1 MHSSCSAQFCYK
13 YMFVI
18 LLILCASAGSGD
30 AQLTP
35 TFYDE
40 SCPNATSIVRGVIQ
54 EALQTDPRI
63 AASLIRLH
71 FHDCFVNGCDG
82 SILLDNS
89 TSSTSTIDSE
99 KTAFANNNSARGFD
113 VVDSIKTALKNA
125 CPAIVS
131 CADILAIAAEESVA
145 LSGGPSWTVLLGRR
159 DSTTANRTAANAAI
173 PAPTLTLDGLKANF
187 LAVGLNTTDL
197 VALSG
202 AHTFG
207 RARCQSFTNRLYNFS
222 GTGSPDQTLNST
234 YLETLSEICPQ
245 NGNSSVLTNFDPVTP
260 DTFDANYFSNLQ
272 VQKGLLQSDQEL
284 FSTSGADTIDIVN
297 DFSTNQSAF
306 FESFVE
312 SMIKMGNI
320 SPLTGTDGEIRLNCR
335 RVNGDSYGSAA
346 TLVAAY

>member
-1 MHSSCSAQFCYK
+1 MN
-13 YMFVI
+13 I
-18 LLILCASAGSGD
+18 RSGD

-113 VVDSIKTALKNA
+113 VVDSMKTALENA

-131 CADILAIAAEESVA
+131 CADILTIAAEESVA

-159 DSTTANRTAANAAI
+159 DSLTANRTAANAAI

-197 VALSG
+197 VALS
-202 AHTFG
+202 
-207 RARCQSFTNRLYNFS
+207 
-222 GTGSPDQTLNST
+222 
-234 YLETLSEICPQ
+234 
-245 NGNSSVLTNFDPVTP
+245 
-260 DTFDANYFSNLQ
+260 

-284 FSTSGADTIDIVN
+284 FSTSGADTIDVVN
-297 DFSTNQSAF
+297 NFSTNQSAF

-346 TLVAAY
+346 TLVAEY